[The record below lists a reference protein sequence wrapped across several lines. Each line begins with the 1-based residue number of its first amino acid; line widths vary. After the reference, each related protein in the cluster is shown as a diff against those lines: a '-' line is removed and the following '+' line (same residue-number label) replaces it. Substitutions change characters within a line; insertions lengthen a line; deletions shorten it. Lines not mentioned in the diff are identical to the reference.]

1 MAYSAG
7 QGMKRPPLGAG
18 REAILR
24 FLAGLRAG
32 IGTISRSFA
41 AETDRWFLWLPVL
54 LASGIAAYFGL
65 PGEPPLWLPLIC
77 ISILGCALWS
87 FRHSSWLLLV
97 LSVLS
102 AVTAG
107 FAAAALRTAVTAAPV
122 LADETAGEL
131 TGRVLSVEEGE
142 TGDLTVL
149 MAPSAFAGLA
159 SEKLPARVRLRIRL
173 KDVAVRPGER
183 IRLRA
188 RLMPPPEPVLPGG
201 FDYARQAWFE
211 GLGAVGFAYTA
222 PETIAPS
229 SGGPGAWIAS
239 LRNAMAAHIRASI
252 GGPEGAVAAALVT
265 GERRAIPEGVTEDLR
280 AAGLAHVL
288 AISGLH
294 MALFS
299 GTLFWLARAA
309 LAAVPAL
316 SLRYPVKKWAAVLA
330 FGGAF
335 FYLMLSGGAIATQ
348 RAFIMVTLMLGAI
361 LLDRPAISL
370 RNVALAAIVVL
381 LWQPESLLGASFQM
395 SFAAAVAL
403 VAFYESKSVQ
413 RFIALARGDWREGP
427 AQWPRFVLLY
437 FAGLTLTSVVAGLA
451 TAPYAAFNFNRLAVF
466 GLAGNLA
473 AMPLVGLVVM
483 PAALIGLLL
492 MPFGADAPAFWIMG
506 RGIGWML
513 EVAHDVAHWGGA
525 DRLVPSAPLGALA
538 LVTFGGLWI
547 ALWRRGWRWLGILP
561 LLCGLLLW
569 PYLVRPDIFIGREG
583 KIVAA
588 RGSDGGIYLTSARPS
603 YTAHQWLRMEGERRS
618 PREAAS
624 RKGGSPWRCDAQGC
638 AFHEN
643 DRPRIAYSKSIGAVA
658 EDCELADIIISAV
671 PVGRGLRK
679 GCRAELI
686 LDYFDFWR
694 NGATTIRLGVEGNT
708 YIKTARATRGARP
721 WVRQP

>member
-1 MAYSAG
+1 MAFTAG
-7 QGMKRPPLGAG
+7 QGMKRPSIGAG
-18 REAILR
+18 RGTILR
-24 FLAGLRAG
+24 VLSAFYAGLGA
-32 IGTISRSFA
+32 ISRSFA
-41 AETDRWFLWLPVL
+41 GETDRWFLWLPVL
-54 LASGIAAYFGL
+54 LACGIAAYFGL
-65 PGEPPLWLPLIC
+65 PVEPPLWLSLAGFLI
-77 ISILGCALWS
+77 LACALWV
-87 FRHSSWLLLV
+87 FRRLSWVLLLLCV
-97 LSVLS
+97 LG

-107 FAAAALRTAVTAAPV
+107 FAAASLRTALVAAPV

-131 TGRVLSVEEGE
+131 TGRVLFVEAGE
-142 TGDLTVL
+142 AGDLTVL
-149 MAPSAFAGLA
+149 MAPSSFARLPP
-159 SEKLPARVRLRIRL
+159 EKRPAKVRLRIRL
-173 KDVAVRPGER
+173 KNVALQPGEE

-188 RLMPPPEPVLPGG
+188 RLMPPPDPVLPGG

-222 PETIAPS
+222 PEILSPS
-229 SGGPGAWIAS
+229 TGGPLSRIAA
-239 LRNAMAAHIRASI
+239 LRNAIATHIRASI

-299 GTLFWLARAA
+299 GTLFWLARAV

-316 SLRYPVKKWAAVLA
+316 ALRYPVKKWAALVA
-330 FGGAF
+330 FSGAA
-335 FYLMLSGGAIATQ
+335 FYLLVSGGAIATQ

-370 RNVALAAIVVL
+370 RNVALAATVVL

-413 RFIALARGDWREGP
+413 RFIALSRGDLRGGP
-427 AQWPRFVLLY
+427 AQWPRLVLIY
-437 FAGLTLTSVVAGLA
+437 FTGLTLTSIVAGLA

-492 MPFGADAPAFWIMG
+492 MPFGADAPAFWVMG
-506 RGIGWML
+506 KGIGWML
-513 EVAHDVAHWGGA
+513 TVAHDVAHWGGA
-525 DRLVPSAPLGALA
+525 DRLIPSAPLGALA
-538 LVTFGGLWI
+538 LVTLGGLWI
-547 ALWRRGWRWLGILP
+547 ALWRRGWRWLGLLP
-561 LLCGLLLW
+561 LLGGLLLW
-569 PYLVRPDIFIGREG
+569 PHLSRPDIFIGREG
-583 KIVAA
+583 GIVAA
-588 RGSDGGIYLTSARPS
+588 RGLDGDIYLTSARPS
-603 YTAHQWLRMEGERRS
+603 YTAQQWLRMEGDRRS
-618 PREAAS
+618 AREAVS
-624 RKGGSPWRCDAQGC
+624 STESPWRCDARGC
-638 AFHEN
+638 AFHEKS
-643 DRPRIAYSKSIGAVA
+643 RPLIAYSKSIGAVM
-658 EDCELADIIISAV
+658 EDCELADIIVSAV
-671 PVGRGLRK
+671 PVGRAIRK
-679 GCRAELI
+679 GCRADLI

-694 NGATTIRLGVEGNT
+694 NGATTIRLETGGKPTIE
-708 YIKTARATRGARP
+708 TARAARGARP

>member
-1 MAYSAG
+1 M
-7 QGMKRPPLGAG
+7 G

-24 FLAGLRAG
+24 FLTGLRAG
-32 IGTISRSFA
+32 SGAISRSFA

-54 LASGIAAYFGL
+54 LACGIAAYFAL
-65 PGEPPLWLPLIC
+65 PVEPPLWLPLIC
-77 ISILGCALWS
+77 VGLLACAVWT
-87 FRHSSWLLLV
+87 FRRSSWPLLV
-97 LSVLS
+97 LSVL
-102 AVTAG
+102 AVVSAG
-107 FAAAALRTAVTAAPV
+107 FAAASLRTAIVAAPV

-131 TGRVLSVEEGE
+131 TGKVLFVEEGE
-142 TGDLTVL
+142 NGDLTVL
-149 MAPSAFAGLA
+149 VAPSAFAGLA
-159 SEKLPARVRLRIRL
+159 PENRPAMARLRIRL
-173 KDVAVRPGER
+173 KDVSLRPGEE
-183 IRLRA
+183 IRLRV

-201 FDYARQAWFE
+201 FDYARQAWFQ

-222 PETIAPS
+222 PEILAPS
-229 SGGPGAWIAS
+229 SGGLRARIAA
-239 LRNAMAAHIRASI
+239 LRNAIATRIRTSI

-265 GERRAIPEGVTEDLR
+265 GERRAIPKEVTEDLR

-316 SLRYPVKKWAAVLA
+316 SLRYPVKKWAACMA

-370 RNVALAAIVVL
+370 RNVALAATVVL

-413 RFIALARGDWREGP
+413 RVIASARGDWREGP

-437 FAGLTLTSVVAGLA
+437 FAGLTLTSLVAGLA
-451 TAPYAAFNFNRLAVF
+451 TAPYAAFNFNRLALY

-473 AMPLVGLVVM
+473 AMPLVGLLVM
-483 PAALIGLLL
+483 PAALIGLIL
-492 MPFGADAPAFWIMG
+492 MPFGADAPAFWVMG
-506 RGIGWML
+506 KGIGWML

-547 ALWRRGWRWLGILP
+547 ALWRRDWRWLGVLP
-561 LLCGLLLW
+561 LLGGLLLW
-569 PYLVRPDIFIGREG
+569 PYLPRPDILIGREG
-583 KIVAA
+583 EIVAA
-588 RGSDGGIYLTSARPS
+588 RDLDGKIHLTSARPS
-603 YTAHQWLRMEGERRS
+603 YTAQQWLRVEGDRRS
-618 PREAAS
+618 PRDAAA
-624 RKGGSPWRCDAQGC
+624 REGAPWRCDARGC
-638 AFHEN
+638 AFHEKN
-643 DRPRIAYSKSIGAVA
+643 RPLIAYSRTVGAVA
-658 EDCELADIIISAV
+658 EDCELADIVISAV
-671 PVGRGLRK
+671 PVGKGLRK
-679 GCRAELI
+679 GCRAGLI
-686 LDYFDFWR
+686 LDFFDFWR
-694 NGATTIRLGVEGNT
+694 NGATTVYLDTDEKPRLE
-708 YIKTARATRGARP
+708 TARAARGARP
-721 WVRQP
+721 WVRPP